1 MSKNMKSQKKSTYS
15 LPVRIICIIM
25 AALVSSG
32 ILMYLAMF
40 LMELLG

>member
-1 MSKNMKSQKKSTYS
+1 MKNEKKSTYS
-15 LPVRIICIIM
+15 LPVRIVCIIM

>member
-1 MSKNMKSQKKSTYS
+1 MKSQKKSTYS

>member
-1 MSKNMKSQKKSTYS
+1 MKSQKKSTYS
-15 LPVRIICIIM
+15 LPVRVICIMM